1 MERAKVLIVGG
12 GVVGCAIAAEL
23 APHTRD
29 VFLLEQ
35 LPRLGLATSTR
46 NSGVIHSGLYYSPG
60 SLKARHCVEGN
71 RLTYEFCRAHNI
83 PHQNTGTF
91 VVATTAGEEENIHFL
106 LARGR
111 ENGVEGLEL
120 VSAAELKRH
129 EPHVAGRCALR
140 VPSSG
145 LVESEALVKGYA
157 AVATAH
163 GAYLATNARLESV
176 EPRRDFVRVTAGPAG
191 ELETR
196 VFINAAGL
204 FADQV
209 AALFGNRQYKIFPCR
224 GEYWEMV
231 PSMAHLINRLVYPA
245 PDPFSLGVHLT
256 KTLWGSLLLG
266 PNTRYIEDKNDY
278 ERGRESRQK
287 FCARV
292 QKLLPQVQ
300 PQDLRPS
307 YSGIQAK
314 LAPPGHHGM
323 ADFVL
328 TRDPAYPHVIHLVGI
343 DSPGLTAAPSLA
355 RRVAHLVG
363 ESLA

>member
-1 MERAKVLIVGG
+1 MERARVLIVGG

-71 RLTYEFCRAHNI
+71 RLTYEFCRAHDI
-83 PHQNTGTF
+83 PHQNTGKF
-91 VVATTAGEEENIHFL
+91 VVATTAGEEENIRFL

-176 EPRRDFVRVTAGPAG
+176 EPRRDFVR
-191 ELETR
+191 
-196 VFINAAGL
+196 
-204 FADQV
+204 
-209 AALFGNRQYKIFPCR
+209 
-224 GEYWEMV
+224 
-231 PSMAHLINRLVYPA
+231 
-245 PDPFSLGVHLT
+245 
-256 KTLWGSLLLG
+256 
-266 PNTRYIEDKNDY
+266 
-278 ERGRESRQK
+278 
-287 FCARV
+287 
-292 QKLLPQVQ
+292 
-300 PQDLRPS
+300 
-307 YSGIQAK
+307 
-314 LAPPGHHGM
+314 
-323 ADFVL
+323 
-328 TRDPAYPHVIHLVGI
+328 
-343 DSPGLTAAPSLA
+343 
-355 RRVAHLVG
+355 
-363 ESLA
+363 